1 MNDTNQHTELE
12 NDEALAPLDAFEQQW
27 VDQLAQRAPDLVQ
40 TEDAF
45 VQSVMQQAEA
55 ASAVGSSPAV
65 LARIGGTALPY
76 AAAAAL
82 LLAAYV
88 GWAMWIGETSSTTD
102 QPEIANQSNNPT
114 QPEDAAPVVS
124 PDRPK
129 VALGTLIANAKATA
143 TEPANT
149 LTSTVSEAPKALSV
163 DRLFDLLGDSV
174 PDLKEILAPLEPKR
188 EQSRA

>member
-27 VDQLAQRAPDLVQ
+27 VDQLAQREPDLVL
-40 TEDAF
+40 TEEAF
-45 VQSVMQQAEA
+45 VQSVIQQAEA
-55 ASAVGSSPAV
+55 ASAVGSSSTV

-114 QPEDAAPVVS
+114 QPEDTAPVVS